1 MYPFEFTLSQIMF
14 FYKITTFFSISFIL
28 FLFMMKESKGES
40 EKDIAKRK
48 KLWAWRMFGIV
59 CVLLYAIVGRHL
71 MELWDFDIP
80 AHFTF

>member
-1 MYPFEFTLSQIMF
+1 
-14 FYKITTFFSISFIL
+14 
-28 FLFMMKESKGES
+28 MMKESKGES